1 MTGLDL
7 SNVQWRKSSRSG
19 DTGGQCI
26 ELGSVWRKSSR
37 STDTGG
43 ACIEL
48 GGTWRKSNHSSNSG
62 GQCVELASFAPTIA
76 VRDSKDPNGPKLL
89 FPAAQMGA
97 FFQKI
102 KAGEFGA

>member
-7 SNVQWRKSSRSG
+7 SSVQWRKSSH
-19 DTGGQCI
+19 
-26 ELGSVWRKSSR
+26 

-48 GGTWRKSNHSSNSG
+48 GGLWRKSSHSDNTGGACVELGGTWRKSNHSGDTG
-62 GQCVELASFAPTIA
+62 GQCVELASFAPTVA

-89 FPAAQMGA
+89 FPAAQMDA
-97 FFQKI
+97 FFQQI
-102 KAGEFGA
+102 KAGGFGA